1 MGKET
6 ARRAANRLG
15 RIAKK
20 SGSSKPVKKTIAKAP
35 REIRDA
41 RDSAAP
47 DDHMDGM
54 GDDETGHKQA
64 SGKKKASG
72 RNRRKK
78 QRSLSQDKR
87 AAKRRKES
95 RKHIN

>member
-41 RDSAAP
+41 RGSAAP

-54 GDDETGHKQA
+54 GDETGHKQA
-64 SGKKKASG
+64 GGKKKASG
-72 RNRRKK
+72 RVRRKK

>member
-20 SGSSKPVKKTIAKAP
+20 SNKPVKKTIVKAP

-41 RDSAAP
+41 RGSVAAP
-47 DDHMDGM
+47 EDVMEGAE
-54 GDDETGHKQA
+54 ETGRKHA
-64 SGKKKASG
+64 SGKKKVAG
-72 RNRRKK
+72 KVKRKK